1 MIRILVVEDNDLNR
15 DMLTLRLKR
24 NGYETEIAANGKDAL
39 SMVEQFKPDLILMD
53 MNLPV
58 MDGWEATR
66 ALKKNAGTRRIPII
80 GLSAHARDIDIIKSM
95 EAGCDAYETK
105 PVDMPRLLSVINSM
119 VGNK

>member
-24 NGYETEIAANGKDAL
+24 NGYETAIAANGKDAL

-66 ALKKNAGTRRIPII
+66 ALKKNADTRSIPII
-80 GLSAHARDIDIIKSM
+80 GLSAHARDIDISKSM
-95 EAGCDAYETK
+95 DAGCEAYETK

>member
-15 DMLTLRLKR
+15 DMLTLRLRR
-24 NGYETEIAANGKDAL
+24 NGYETEIAVDGKEAL

-66 ALKKNAGTRRIPII
+66 ALKKNAGTRFIPII
-80 GLSAHARDIDIIKSM
+80 GLSAHARDIDISKSM
-95 EAGCDAYETK
+95 DAGCDAYETK

>member
-15 DMLTLRLKR
+15 EMLTSRLRR
-24 NGYETEIAANGKDAL
+24 NGYETEIAVNGKDAL

-80 GLSAHARDIDIIKSM
+80 GLSAHAHEMDIIKSM
-95 EAGCDAYETK
+95 NAGCDAYETK
-105 PVDMPRLLSVINSM
+105 PVDMPQLLAVIHSLI
-119 VGNK
+119 GIK